1 MAHSNQPVD
10 GISVTVEFTG
20 GLDMLFSKKRKHSIS
35 LPAADEN
42 DRPSNIAYLVRY
54 LCENLM
60 TDCRKEFFV
69 TNDNIRPGILVLV
82 NNADWELEGQGEYV
96 LQEGDEILF
105 VSTLHGG

>member
-1 MAHSNQPVD
+1 MLDPEQTSDQIIMAHSNQPVD

-69 TNDNIRPGILVLV
+69 TNDNMFATQANIIDRRLT
-82 NNADWELEGQGEYV
+82 E
-96 LQEGDEILF
+96 
-105 VSTLHGG
+105 H